1 MHNQTETT
9 QTTLPVRMET
19 LERWAVRLM
28 RVPLIGDVGLID
40 ALLLLSSFLTWALHD
55 EFEFW
60 LYLIYA
66 WLGIG
71 AFFWTWRSFAVRGLF
86 WVLISFVLM
95 MQKISIGEMSAD
107 AFIERPP
114 LLLLLVSIFV
124 LARWR
129 DQNAAQLEATN
140 RELAQRVAELVKIS
154 SDLEESQAQLRQ
166 MAEARA
172 TFLAHFSHELR
183 TPLSAMLGY
192 LEYLLEDATLASDGE
207 VADILRKT
215 YNAGQHML
223 NLVNE
228 TLDLARI
235 DAAEVDIHVAAFD
248 LKKEIQTVVET
259 IRPLVARNNNTL
271 TVEVPQHLPKMENDP
286 VKVRQILYNLL
297 SNAAKFTQNGA
308 IHLSAK
314 VESHDG
320 KEWLTL
326 TVRDTGIGMSEEDL
340 QMLFVPFTRL
350 TSAREMRGTGLG
362 MPLTQ
367 RLVNLLGGDIRVQ
380 SAPGQG
386 TTFFVRLPM
395 VYEGGK

>member
-19 LERWAVRLM
+19 LERWAVRLV

-40 ALLLLSSFLTWALHD
+40 ALLLLSSFLTWVLHD

-86 WVLISFVLM
+86 WVLISFALM
-95 MQKISIGEMSAD
+95 MQKISIGEMSSD

-140 RELAQRVAELVKIS
+140 RELAQRVAELVKLS
-154 SDLEESQAQLRQ
+154 SELEESQAQLRQ

-235 DAAEVDIHVAAFD
+235 DAAKVEIHVAAFD

-297 SNAAKFTQNGA
+297 SNAAKFTQNGT

-314 VESHDG
+314 ADTYDG
-320 KEWLTL
+320 KEWLSL
-326 TVRDTGIGMSEEDL
+326 MVRDTGIGMSEEDL

-362 MPLTQ
+362 MPLTK

-386 TTFFVRLPM
+386 TTFFVRLPL